1 MTFGAMTGNIGK
13 SGCMTGVSCHY
24 STANGGNWL
33 VTAGGT
39 GLPGVPN
46 PITETINDNE
56 MWLAILN
63 GKYTA
68 GYNDIRDVNI
78 QMIYHGP
85 EAHLQT
91 RSGQTVGIEAHR
103 HVEFVLSTGH
113 FLTTNCKYSDIVL
126 PVTTEWEKIGGFG
139 SFSNR
144 ETLIYWEQVTEPLHE
159 AKSDLRIAYELAQYM
174 GLDANQIMPI
184 DEKQMFYNQLAGA
197 QIVGADGKT
206 METLL
211 TLTELI
217 LRKLEQK
224 ELPNKAA

>member
-1 MTFGAMTGNIGK
+1 
-13 SGCMTGVSCHY
+13 
-24 STANGGNWL
+24 
-33 VTAGGT
+33 
-39 GLPGVPN
+39 
-46 PITETINDNE
+46 
-56 MWLAILN
+56 
-63 GKYTA
+63 
-68 GYNDIRDVNI
+68 
-78 QMIYHGP
+78 
-85 EAHLQT
+85 
-91 RSGQTVGIEAHR
+91 
-103 HVEFVLSTGH
+103 

-174 GLDANQIMPI
+174 GLDASQIMPI

-211 TLTELI
+211 TLTEADI
-217 LRKLEQK
+217 KEIGAEGTPQQGRMTWQELRTKGLVQVERK
-224 ELPNKAA
+224 PGDNL